1 MQFRVKRNNG
11 PVAKSAGRNERS
23 LGFLPLLLMSI
34 AYLIC
39 TMFADDIGKITS
51 VPGFYR
57 LDRAP
62 PRRGCIIPRPSM

>member
-1 MQFRVKRNNG
+1 MQFRVTRNHNT
-11 PVAKSAGRNERS
+11 VKKTAGNERS

-34 AYLIC
+34 VYLIC

-62 PRRGCIIPRPSM
+62 PRRGCIIPTPSM

>member
-1 MQFRVKRNNG
+1 
-11 PVAKSAGRNERS
+11 
-23 LGFLPLLLMSI
+23 MSI
-34 AYLIC
+34 VYLIC

-62 PRRGCIIPRPSM
+62 PRRGCIIPTPSM

>member
-1 MQFRVKRNNG
+1 
-11 PVAKSAGRNERS
+11 
-23 LGFLPLLLMSI
+23 MSI

-51 VPGFYR
+51 VSGFYR